1 MATYP
6 LSEAYVDGDILSASD
21 VNSTNE
27 GINDLAFGQLNAQT
41 GTTYTLALTDVAKV
55 VTLTNAA
62 AITLTVP
69 ANSSVAF
76 PIGTQILLYQGGAG
90 QATITAAGGV
100 TIRSSGGKLKLTDQY
115 SVAGLLKLATDEWVA
130 FGNLSA

>member
-6 LSEAYVDGDILSASD
+6 LSEAYIDGDVLTAAN
-21 VNSTNE
+21 VNSITE
-27 GINDLAFGQLNAQT
+27 GVNDIAFGVFNAQT

-62 AITLTVP
+62 AITVTVP
-69 ANSSVAF
+69 TNASVAF

-90 QATITAAGGV
+90 AV
-100 TIRSSGGKLKLTDQY
+100 TIAGDTGVDVRNQAGLEMGGQY
-115 SVAGLLKLATDEWVA
+115 AVAGLLKLDSDEWVA
-130 FGNLSA
+130 FGNLTA

>member
-6 LSEAYVDGDILSASD
+6 LSEAYVDGDVLSAAD
-21 VNSTNE
+21 YNGTNE

-55 VTLTNAA
+55 VTLSNAA

-69 ANSSVAF
+69 TNTSVAF

-90 QATITAAGGV
+90 QVTISPAGGV
-100 TIRSSGGKLKLTDQY
+100 DVRSNGAKLKLTGQY
-115 SVAGLLKLATDEWVA
+115 AVAGLLKLDTDEWVA
-130 FGNLSA
+130 FGNLTT

>member
-6 LSEAYVDGDILSASD
+6 LSEAYIDGDILSASD
-21 VNSTNE
+21 VNGTNE
-27 GINDLAFGQLNAQT
+27 GINDLAFGVFNAQT

-62 AITLTVP
+62 AITVTVP
-69 ANSSVAF
+69 TNASVAF

-90 QATITAAGGV
+90 AV
-100 TIRSSGGKLKLTDQY
+100 TIAGDSGVDVRNQAGLEMGGQY
-115 SVAGLLKLATDEWVA
+115 AVAGLLKLDTDEWVA
-130 FGNLSA
+130 FGNLTT